1 MKEPG
6 NPVEAQSIFEILKG
20 KFGDAAVDLQAE
32 GFSPAFVVVAP
43 ASVKE
48 IARFLRDDPALSF
61 DSLMCLSGVDYK
73 DRFAVAYHL
82 YSMANRHAIGMK
94 AFLPREAPSL
104 PTVDDVWP
112 AANFQE
118 REAFD
123 LFGIVFEGSK
133 DLRRILLPEDWEG
146 HPLRKEYK
154 YPEFYHG
161 IKV

>member
-1 MKEPG
+1 VETQAIFDTLKE
-6 NPVEAQSIFEILKG
+6 
-20 KFGDAAVDLQAE
+20 KFGDAVVELQGE
-32 GFSPAFVVVAP
+32 GCSPAFVVVASV
-43 ASVKE
+43 SVKE
-48 IARFLRDDPALSF
+48 IARFLRDDPGLSF
-61 DSLMCLSGVDYK
+61 DSLMCLSGVDTK
-73 DRFAVAYHL
+73 EKFAVAYHL
-82 YSMANRHAIGMK
+82 HSMKIRHAIGMK
-94 AFLPREAPSL
+94 VFLPRETPSL

-146 HPLRKEYK
+146 HPLRKDYK
-154 YPEFYHG
+154 YPDFYHG

>member
-1 MKEPG
+1 
-6 NPVEAQSIFEILKG
+6 VEAQAIFDTLKG
-20 KFGDAAVDLQAE
+20 KFGDAVVELQSDR
-32 GFSPAFVVVAP
+32 FSPAFVVVAP
-43 ASVKE
+43 AAVEE
-48 IARFLRDDPALSF
+48 IARFLKDDPTLSF
-61 DSLMCLSGVDYK
+61 DSLMSLSGVDYK
-73 DRFAVAYHL
+73 EKFAVAYHL
-82 YSMANRHAIGMK
+82 HSMKHRHAAGLK
-94 AFLPREAPSL
+94 VFLPRENPSL

-146 HPLRKEYK
+146 HPLRKDYK
-154 YPEFYHG
+154 YPDFYHG

>member
-1 MKEPG
+1 
-6 NPVEAQSIFEILKG
+6 VEAQAIFDAVKG
-20 KFGDAAVDLQAE
+20 RFGDAVVELQGE
-32 GFSPAFVVVAP
+32 GFAPPFVVVAP
-43 ASVKE
+43 GSVQE
-48 IARFLRDDPALSF
+48 IARFLKEDPDLSF
-61 DSLMCLSGVDYK
+61 DSLMSLSGVDYK
-73 DRFAVAYHL
+73 DRLAVAYHL
-82 YSMANRHAIGMK
+82 HSLKHRHAIGLK
-94 AFLPREAPSL
+94 AMLPSDTPSL

-123 LFGIVFEGSK
+123 LYGIVFTGSK

-146 HPLRKEYK
+146 HPLRKDYK

>member
-1 MKEPG
+1 
-6 NPVEAQSIFEILKG
+6 VEAQTIFDTLKG
-20 KFGDAAVDLQAE
+20 KFGDAVVELQGE

-43 ASVKE
+43 AE
-48 IARFLRDDPALSF
+48 IRTVARFLRDDPALSF
-61 DSLMCLSGVDYK
+61 DALMCLSGVDYK
-73 DRFAVAYHL
+73 DKFAVSYHL
-82 YSMANRHAIGMK
+82 YSLKHRHAIGVK
-94 AFLPREAPSL
+94 AFLPRESPSL

-118 REAFD
+118 REAFY

-146 HPLRKEYK
+146 HPLRKDYK
-154 YPEFYHG
+154 YPDFYHG

>member
-1 MKEPG
+1 
-6 NPVEAQSIFEILKG
+6 VEAQAIFDMLKG
-20 KFGDAAVDLQAE
+20 KFGDAVVELQGE

-43 ASVKE
+43 AEVNAV
-48 IARFLRDDPALSF
+48 ARFLRDDAALSF

-73 DRFAVAYHL
+73 EKFAVAYHL
-82 YSMANRHAIGMK
+82 HSMKHRHAIGLKTM
-94 AFLPREAPSL
+94 LPRENPSL

-112 AANFQE
+112 AANFHE

-123 LFGIVFEGSK
+123 LFGIAFVGSK

-146 HPLRKEYK
+146 HPLRKDYK
-154 YPEFYHG
+154 YPDFYHG

>member
-1 MKEPG
+1 LEPQ
-6 NPVEAQSIFEILKG
+6 AIFDKLKG
-20 KFGDAAVDLQAE
+20 KFGDAVVELQGE

-43 ASVKE
+43 GAVKE
-48 IARFLRDDPALSF
+48 VSRFLKEDPDLSF
-61 DSLMCLSGVDYK
+61 DVLMCLSGVDYK
-73 DRFAVAYHL
+73 ETFAVAYHL
-82 YSMANRHAIGMK
+82 HSMKLRHAIGLK
-94 AFLPREAPSL
+94 ALLPREKPSL

-123 LFGIVFEGSK
+123 LYGIVFEGSK

-146 HPLRKEYK
+146 HPLRKDYK
-154 YPEFYHG
+154 YPDFYHG

>member
-1 MKEPG
+1 M
-6 NPVEAQSIFEILKG
+6 EAQAIHDMLKG
-20 KFGDAAVDLQAE
+20 TFGEAVVELQGE

-43 ASVKE
+43 AQINAV
-48 IARFLRDDPALSF
+48 ARYLRDDPALSF

-73 DRFAVAYHL
+73 ETFAVAYHL
-82 YSMANRHAIGMK
+82 HSLKHRHAIGVK

-112 AANFQE
+112 AANFHE

-123 LFGIVFEGSK
+123 LYGIVFEGSK

-146 HPLRKEYK
+146 HPLRKDYK
-154 YPEFYHG
+154 YPDFYHG

>member
-1 MKEPG
+1 M
-6 NPVEAQSIFEILKG
+6 EAQAIHDMLKG
-20 KFGDAAVDLQAE
+20 TFGEAVVELQGE

-43 ASVKE
+43 AGINA

-61 DSLMCLSGVDYK
+61 DSLMCLSGVDYNEK
-73 DRFAVAYHL
+73 FAVAYHL
-82 YSMANRHAIGMK
+82 HSLKHRHAIGVK

-112 AANFQE
+112 AANFHE

-123 LFGIVFEGSK
+123 LYGIVFDGSK

-146 HPLRKEYK
+146 HPLRKDYK
-154 YPEFYHG
+154 YPDFYQW

>member
-1 MKEPG
+1 MEPQ
-6 NPVEAQSIFEILKG
+6 VLFDAVKAE
-20 KFGDAAVDLQAE
+20 FGDAVTDLQSE
-32 GFSPAFVVVAP
+32 GFRPPFVVVSP
-43 ASVKE
+43 AALPE
-48 IARFLRDDPALSF
+48 IARFLRDDPAMKL

-82 YSMANRHAIGMK
+82 HSITMRHAIGLK
-94 AFLPREAPSL
+94 VFLPRENPSL
-104 PTVDDVWP
+104 PSVDAVWP
-112 AANFQE
+112 AANFME

-146 HPLRKEYK
+146 HPLRKDYR